1 MAQTVR
7 LQQVE
12 TPADTPR
19 RVRVWR
25 QLMRNPSGVLGMILI
40 AGLVVVALFGP
51 YLVHYDPLRQQLTQR
66 LMAPSAAHWFGTD
79 HLGRDILA
87 RVVSGA
93 RISLQVGILVLFV
106 AVTIGVALGALAGY
120 LGGIV
125 DEIIMRITDIFL
137 AFPSLVLAMA
147 ISATLGK
154 GIYNAM
160 LAVGLVW
167 WPWYARLVRGQFLT
181 LRQVEFVE
189 AARSVGASSLRIMW
203 RHLLPNTFATI
214 IVQASLDVG
223 YAILSTAGL
232 SFIGLGAQPPQP
244 EWGSMVAEGRIYL
257 TTHWWVPMFPG
268 LAILFSVVGV
278 NLLGDAL
285 RDALDPKVSRSRK
298 A

>member
-1 MAQTVR
+1 
-7 LQQVE
+7 
-12 TPADTPR
+12 
-19 RVRVWR
+19 
-25 QLMRNPSGVLGMILI
+25 MRNPSGVLGMILI

-285 RDALDPKVSRSRK
+285 RDALDPRVSRSRK

>member
-285 RDALDPKVSRSRK
+285 RDALDPRVSRSRK